1 MQSIDTRGSSKNPIN
16 RVMDY
21 KLHGHGIFGVMC
33 RCPTRIGYRNWY
45 DSPDSGVRAIFF
57 LASPTWRRR
66 GSNTSDTPTVK
77 KKKKKKRKK
86 QKNLIDGLTNT
97 IDFVI
102 YPKITSLRS
111 H

>member
-1 MQSIDTRGSSKNPIN
+1 MQSIDTGGSSKNPIN

-66 GSNTSDTPTVK
+66 GSNTFDTPTVK
-77 KKKKKKRKK
+77 KKKEKKEKTKYFDRWTY
-86 QKNLIDGLTNT
+86 Q
-97 IDFVI
+97 
-102 YPKITSLRS
+102 Y